1 MRSAYPAMT
10 TIRSWALG
18 HWDIGA
24 LARWRSGAL
33 GHWSIWG
40 IGGIGAL
47 AHWRMGALGHWGVG
61 AVGHLAGERVVHED
75 VGALL
80 VWREAPDG
88 ARGEKV
94 PVVPLLKEGA
104 ELLAVPAHRDEAVLD
119 VLGEALLERLG
130 DHGQLRAAVGCLGEA
145 PARG

>member
-1 MRSAYPAMT
+1 
-10 TIRSWALG
+10 
-18 HWDIGA
+18 
-24 LARWRSGAL
+24 
-33 GHWSIWG
+33 
-40 IGGIGAL
+40 
-47 AHWRMGALGHWGVG
+47 
-61 AVGHLAGERVVHED
+61 VGHLAGERVVHED

-130 DHGQLRAAVGCLGEA
+130 DHGQLRAAVGCLGKALER
-145 PARG
+145 ARLYDGLTEGDDRVGYLDLHAAARVDVSQVVHHAVDEELARAHDHMLAALLHLGAQQRVA